1 MNIAPQGLH
10 FLYLRDAAAGIHAET
25 TEQSGQR
32 VSLSEMGGE
41 EWPSGENTI
50 TSVCVP
56 RCHAAAAVRA
66 QVSINK
72 MESVMDDQAEIF
84 QIRQKLDR
92 LTFLTNFL
100 A

>member
-1 MNIAPQGLH
+1 MALGRKYH
-10 FLYLRDAAAGIHAET
+10 HLRLCAA
-25 TEQSGQR
+25 
-32 VSLSEMGGE
+32 L
-41 EWPSGENTI
+41 P
-50 TSVCVP
+50 
-56 RCHAAAAVRA
+56 AAVRA

>member
-1 MNIAPQGLH
+1 MPPLNLFMKRRIVGLEEWHVMNIAPQGLH

-56 RCHAAAAVRA
+56 RCRPQCGHRFRSTKWN
-66 QVSINK
+66 Q
-72 MESVMDDQAEIF
+72 
-84 QIRQKLDR
+84 
-92 LTFLTNFL
+92 
-100 A
+100 

>member
-1 MNIAPQGLH
+1 MKRGIVGLEEWHVMNIAPQGLH
-10 FLYLRDAAAGIHAET
+10 FLYLRGIHAET

-50 TSVCVP
+50 TCAPHS
-56 RCHAAAAVRA
+56 
-66 QVSINK
+66 SINK